1 MTVSLRRANERD
13 VDFLVELLTDD
24 DVRPFLAAARPRG
37 RGELVEL
44 VRRSRHEPEQFGV
57 FVIEQDGEP
66 AGSVQFELVNR
77 RSSIAHVGG
86 LAVHPRFRGRR
97 VGELAARLVQR
108 HLIFELGIHRLQLEV
123 YGFNERALAHAERAG
138 WVREGVKRRAYRHGD
153 GWVDGVM
160 FGLTRED
167 LE

>member
-1 MTVSLRRANERD
+1 MTVSLRRAGEGD

-24 DVRPFLAAARPRG
+24 DVQPFLAAARPRG
-37 RGELVEL
+37 RSELLELVG
-44 VRRSRHEPEQFGV
+44 RAQREPEHFGV
-57 FVIEQDGEP
+57 FVIEEDGEP
-66 AGSVQFELVNR
+66 AGTVEFELVNR
-77 RSSIAHVGG
+77 RSSIAQVGG
-86 LAVHPRFRGRR
+86 LAVHPRFRGRG
-97 VGELAARLVQR
+97 VGEQAARLVQR
-108 HLIFELGIHRLQLEV
+108 QLICELGIHRLQLEV

-138 WVREGVKRRAYRHGD
+138 WIREGVKRRAYRRGD

>member
-1 MTVSLRRANERD
+1 MTVSLRRANEND
-13 VDFLVELLTDD
+13 VAFLVELLTND
-24 DVRPFLAAARPRG
+24 DVQPFLAAARPRG
-37 RGELVEL
+37 RSELLEL
-44 VRRSRHEPEQFGV
+44 IGRSQREPEHFGV
-57 FVIEQDGEP
+57 FVIEHDGEP
-66 AGSVQFELVNR
+66 AGTVEFELVNR

-97 VGELAARLVQR
+97 VGEQAARLVQR
-108 HLIFELGIHRLQLEV
+108 HLIVELGIHRLQLEV

-138 WVREGVKRRAYRHGD
+138 WVREGVKRRAYRRGD

>member
-1 MTVSLRRANERD
+1 MTVSLRRANEND
-13 VDFLVELLTDD
+13 VAFLVELLTND
-24 DVRPFLAAARPRG
+24 DVQPFLAAARPRG
-37 RGELVEL
+37 RSELLEL
-44 VRRSRHEPEQFGV
+44 IGRSQCEPEHFGV
-57 FVIEQDGEP
+57 FVIEHDGEP
-66 AGSVQFELVNR
+66 AGTVEFELVNR

-97 VGELAARLVQR
+97 VGEQAARLVQR
-108 HLIFELGIHRLQLEV
+108 HLIVELGIHRLQLEV

-138 WVREGVKRRAYRHGD
+138 WVREGVKRRAYRRGD

>member
-1 MTVSLRRANERD
+1 MTVSLRRATEGD
-13 VDFLVELLTDD
+13 VDFLVELLTDE
-24 DVRPFLAAARPRG
+24 DVQPFLAAARPR
-37 RGELVEL
+37 RRSELLELVG
-44 VRRSRHEPEQFGV
+44 RSQREPEHFGV

-66 AGSVQFELVNR
+66 AGTVEFELVNR
-77 RSSIAHVGG
+77 RSSIAHIGG
-86 LAVHPRFRGRR
+86 LAVHPLFRGRG
-97 VGELAARLVQR
+97 VGEQAARLAQR
-108 HLIFELGIHRLQLEV
+108 HLVFELGIHRLQLEV

-138 WVREGVKRRAYRHGD
+138 WIREGVKRRAYRRGD